1 MVVTINRKAKHIDQ
15 GKVIIFN
22 DNKILVSCI
31 NFPLLKENQF
41 TIEVE
46 AEISKIRKIIKHSSI
61 EIEIVWINGHG
72 SITQPFCKD
81 SGLYMIAICHRKANV
96 VQKNIY

>member
-22 DNKILVSCI
+22 DNKILVRCI

-41 TIEVE
+41 TIE
-46 AEISKIRKIIKHSSI
+46 AGAKISEIRKITKHSSI
-61 EIEIVWINGHG
+61 KIEIVWIKEHG
-72 SITQPFCKD
+72 SITRPFYED
-81 SGLYMIAICHRKANV
+81 PGPHMIAICYQKANV
-96 VQKNIY
+96 V